1 MFPRRYR
8 NVSPV
13 CTTSGRA
20 HSVRVRDDQNLGI
33 ILNRRRRDDGV
44 AKARRT
50 SFDHEQHPRQSVM
63 RAGEL
68 ECFEIGSGSL
78 DSASG
83 PTWHATDVAEPLDVN
98 ESDASAISRI
108 RSARWRDIPSRCGG
122 ELIRSRETMPVSI
135 PATCTRRSA
144 VSSSSPQSGFAAA
157 FPVDDFALTLA
168 ERRLF
173 EALDHHGVRYM
184 LLGMG
189 AALLE
194 GAPVATQDLDVMA
207 SVRRSE
213 RRIWRSSL
221 SWRQRFWRGSRT
233 KSR

>member
-1 MFPRRYR
+1 MAARGIRYR
-8 NVSPV
+8 DVSLNGTDPYFLS
-13 CTTSGRA
+13 CFRA
-20 HSVRVRDDQNLGI
+20 RSV
-33 ILNRRRRDDGV
+33 
-44 AKARRT
+44 A
-50 SFDHEQHPRQSVM
+50 SDHEQHPRQSVM

-184 LLGMG
+184 LRTTCAGPLRPRH
-189 AALLE
+189 
-194 GAPVATQDLDVMA
+194 PVGGD
-207 SVRRSE
+207 
-213 RRIWRSSL
+213 
-221 SWRQRFWRGSRT
+221 
-233 KSR
+233 

>member
-33 ILNRRRRDDGV
+33 ILNRRRRDEV
-44 AKARRT
+44 VSKARRT

-98 ESDASAISRI
+98 ESDAFAISRI

-135 PATCTRRSA
+135 PATSTRRSA

-157 FPVDDFALTLA
+157 DRTVTHDVDGVTL
-168 ERRLF
+168 RVLP
-173 EALDHHGVRYM
+173 LDRI
-184 LLGMG
+184 
-189 AALLE
+189 
-194 GAPVATQDLDVMA
+194 MA
-207 SVRRSE
+207 SKRATKRAKDLGSFLPWKRRFS
-213 RRIWRSSL
+213 
-221 SWRQRFWRGSRT
+221 RGSRT